1 MNKKTLFW
9 ILGILFAVVIIGF
22 ILKANKKE
30 GIKVAVDKAAEKD
43 IIEVV
48 SASGKIYP
56 ETEVKV
62 SSDVSGEITDLPV
75 LEGDSVTKGQVL
87 VKIYADVYGS
97 VRDKANASLSQAQ
110 AQQANAAA
118 SLNAYKA
125 RLEQNKAAYERNKEL
140 LAQKVVSRSE
150 FETAEGTYR
159 SALADYNAA
168 AELVNS
174 NRFAVQNAQAGLK
187 EANTNLQRT
196 TISSPMSGVVSLLP
210 VKKGERVVGTG
221 QMSGTEIMRIADL
234 NVMEVQVDVGENDIP
249 RVKYNDTAIVE
260 VDAYNNRKFK
270 GLVTQIASS
279 SKGAAT
285 STATSSSSADQVTSY
300 IVHIRILQ
308 ESYQDLLDPKN
319 PKNFPFR
326 PGMSASVD
334 IQTRRKNK
342 VLAVPINA
350 VTTREVA
357 DSTGTVSGRKVGE
370 AKKENSDG
378 SAPEA
383 DNKVTKEVVFVL
395 KPDNTVKM
403 VEVTTGVQDDI
414 NIEVLSGLKAGDQV
428 ISAPYAAVSK
438 DLDEKKKVIVVP
450 KKELFEGAAKK

>member
-1 MNKKTLFW
+1 MNKKRLVW
-9 ILGILFAVVIIGF
+9 ILVIAIVAVILVL
-22 ILKANKKE
+22 ILRANKKE
-30 GIKVAVDKAAEKD
+30 GMKVAIDKAAEKN

-110 AQQANAAA
+110 AQQANVSA

-174 NRFAVQNAQAGLK
+174 NRFAVQNAKAGLK

-196 TISSPMSGVVSLLP
+196 TISSPMNGVVSLLP

-260 VDAYNNRKFK
+260 VDAYNGRKFK

-279 SKGAAT
+279 SKG
-285 STATSSSSADQVTSY
+285 SATSSSTTTSSAEQVTSY

-319 PKNFPFR
+319 PRNFPFR

-334 IQTRRKNK
+334 IQTRRKNN
-342 VLAVPINA
+342 VLSVPINA
-350 VTTREVA
+350 VTTREVT
-357 DSTGTVSGRKVGE
+357 DSTGSVSKRKVGE
-370 AKKENSDG
+370 VKKENSDG
-378 SAPEA
+378 TLAEA
-383 DNKVTKEVVFVL
+383 DDKVTKEVVFVL
-395 KPDNTVKM
+395 QPDNTVKM
-403 VEVTTGVQDDI
+403 VEVTTGVQDDL
-414 NIEVLSGLKAGDQV
+414 NIEILSGLKAGDKV
-428 ISAPYAAVSK
+428 ISAPYAAISK

-450 KKELFEGAAKK
+450 KKELFEGTAKK